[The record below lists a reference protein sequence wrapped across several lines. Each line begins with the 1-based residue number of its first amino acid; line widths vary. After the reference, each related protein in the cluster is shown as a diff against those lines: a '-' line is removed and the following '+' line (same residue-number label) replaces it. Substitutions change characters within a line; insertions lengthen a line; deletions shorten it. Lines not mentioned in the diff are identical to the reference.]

1 MYSASA
7 LKHFD
12 CPKNLPKRENVF
24 GQLTSH
30 FMIPD
35 QGIFM
40 RQWPN
45 YDLKKSAH
53 LFCTTRDRDKVF
65 VPFEFS
71 CLSHVTPLAG
81 KFTEHG
87 EWVHAHR
94 RENWQNP
101 ASGRQVELCHDSPLA
116 GLFLTREER
125 ILRVPWPAEPIYGRF
140 FDMSAICFIR

>member
-1 MYSASA
+1 MYRRSA

-12 CPKNLPKRENVF
+12 CLKKLPKRENVF

-35 QGIFM
+35 QGTFM

-53 LFCTTRDRDKVF
+53 LFCTTRDPDKVF
-65 VPFEFS
+65 VPFAFS

-101 ASGRQVELCHDSPLA
+101 ASGLCHDSPLA
-116 GLFLTREER
+116 GPFLSRDER
-125 ILRVPWPAEPIYGRF
+125 MPKVRVPWPAEPICGRF